1 MKTTQQLEDLKK
13 QWIRDPIW
21 DIEETEDFESHKL
34 ELLMFR
40 KEYEQHK
47 KENYKAKLSEFASEK
62 GIPPNSIEFIEYL
75 LGLEK
80 QIHELQAEI
89 DKLKES
95 RI

>member
-13 QWIRDPIW
+13 QWIQDPIW

-40 KEYEQHK
+40 KEHERQS
-47 KENYKAKLSEFASEK
+47 EEDYKAELLKYASK
-62 GIPPNSIEFIEYL
+62 RGIPSTNIQFIEYL
-75 LGLEK
+75 RGLEI
-80 QIHELQAEI
+80 QVELLQAEI